1 MERTFVG
8 IDVAKDQLD
17 VHVRPSDERFQL
29 GRDDAGLAELVARL
43 QPLGPRLVV
52 LEATG
57 GYEVP
62 VAAALASAGVPVAVV
77 NPRQIRDFARATG
90 QLAKT
95 DALDARLMA
104 LFAEAVQPEA
114 RPLPTAAA
122 QALGE
127 LVARRR
133 QLIEMLGA
141 ERNRHHQV
149 RDPRLQR
156 RIATHIGWLTK
167 ALAELESDLDDTIR
181 SSPLWRAKDNLL
193 QSVPGIGDVTAYT
206 LLADLPELGQL
217 DRRKIAAL
225 VGVAPLNRESGQWR
239 GRRMIAGGRPAV
251 RSVLYMAT
259 LTAIRFN
266 PVLVHFYQ
274 RLTAAG
280 RPKKVR
286 PHRRDAQ
293 APHHSQRDAAR
304 PTPMATTR
312 LTNKTVAPG
321 ARGSKRLPLPRRGRG
336 PG

>member
-1 MERTFVG
+1 MQTPASKTGRVKVGGSPFPPRSTETVPELGAPPPASRAVNPNSRQGRRSPHRQGRVMERTFVG

-167 ALAELESDLDDTIR
+167 ALAEL
-181 SSPLWRAKDNLL
+181 
-193 QSVPGIGDVTAYT
+193 
-206 LLADLPELGQL
+206 

-280 RPKKVR
+280 RPKKVALIAAMRKLLTILNAMLRDQR
-286 PHRRDAQ
+286 PWQQLA
-293 APHHSQRDAAR
+293 
-304 PTPMATTR
+304 
-312 LTNKTVAPG
+312 
-321 ARGSKRLPLPRRGRG
+321 
-336 PG
+336 